1 MCAPVSHRR
10 PVAARLPRAWSD
22 YAGGAR
28 AMVPWLLGVV
38 PFGLV
43 IGVSAARADVPGV
56 AAWLGGPLLFGGSA
70 HVATVQLLDA
80 HAAAAV
86 VVVAALAINARLVL
100 YSAAMAP
107 RWRGRSRAWQA
118 LAAGLLVDPSFAV
131 GEGGYETFGD
141 GARADRHYL
150 GGALLLGSAWLVAI
164 TVGMVAGASVPE
176 GLHLEMV
183 IPLFLTGEVVHHLR
197 DRATTVAALV
207 AGGVAALAVAAP
219 QHLGPILALGA
230 GITAGLLTERSPS

>member
-1 MCAPVSHRR
+1 MFAPVSHRR
-10 PVAARLPRAWSD
+10 HAAARLPRAWSD

-28 AMVPWLLGVV
+28 AMVPWLLGVI

-80 HAAAAV
+80 HAAAA
-86 VVVAALAINARLVL
+86 VVAALAINARLVL

-141 GARADRHYL
+141 GA
-150 GGALLLGSAWLVAI
+150 
-164 TVGMVAGASVPE
+164 
-176 GLHLEMV
+176 
-183 IPLFLTGEVVHHLR
+183 
-197 DRATTVAALV
+197 
-207 AGGVAALAVAAP
+207 
-219 QHLGPILALGA
+219 
-230 GITAGLLTERSPS
+230 